1 MASAILAIQ
10 ALRDQ
15 RLDIPVIAVEIDKSF
30 VDGVVGGPEESAVA
44 MAIIALAG
52 TLHPDTVAEGVEQAE
67 QAAALAELGCHLAQG
82 YHFSRPVPAA
92 DMARL
97 AAQRPVAGLRHPA

>member
-1 MASAILAIQ
+1 MAAAGPSTGRIPRDSEDDLAI
-10 ALRDQ
+10 
-15 RLDIPVIAVEIDKSF
+15 ST
-30 VDGVVGGPEESAVA
+30 
-44 MAIIALAG
+44 AG
-52 TLHPDTVAEGVEQAE
+52 TLHLDTVAEGVEQAE

-97 AAQRPVAGLRHPA
+97 AGQRPVAGLRHPA